1 MLIYYCAKC
10 QKQNV
15 NNVCESCGK
24 GLPGT
29 SARFIWSDYRMS
41 LGDAVK
47 LGQAFRLPLIA
58 LSLLI
63 TVMLALEYILTGSRA
78 LIAPR
83 PPVNR
88 APPSACA
95 TSRLA
100 KTASRSMRA
109 ACTAPA

>member
-47 LGQAFRLPLIA
+47 LARH
-58 LSLLI
+58 
-63 TVMLALEYILTGSRA
+63 
-78 LIAPR
+78 
-83 PPVNR
+83 
-88 APPSACA
+88 SAC
-95 TSRLA
+95 R
-100 KTASRSMRA
+100 
-109 ACTAPA
+109 

>member
-78 LIAPR
+78 
-83 PPVNR
+83 
-88 APPSACA
+88 
-95 TSRLA
+95 
-100 KTASRSMRA
+100 RSSS
-109 ACTAPA
+109 